1 MKTKCILAIL
11 MINVFSVFGAPRVIP
26 PIAESEA
33 GKSKYEEV
41 RRFAE
46 AKDMQGLI
54 RTLPELEVLW
64 KDDPKGYLH
73 AMSVNL
79 WTLTRSKDPSAI
91 KATLAA
97 LPLVV
102 EKKCPP
108 VTGDALF
115 YVSAKDSMLSTYLNI
130 DSMRANAEYYLI
142 IADFLTEIRSKK
154 IQDYRNQRVEIT
166 LDELLKRAGITNRK
180 SPRTKE
186 QVEALARIQ
195 AELKEH
201 DDMDRL
207 QLSIRTLE
215 LNITNSLI
223 ACAPN
228 VDLPTAKKLEFF
240 QELANRTKMT
250 SEERKR
256 LESSLK

>member
-11 MINVFSVFGAPRVIP
+11 MITVSNVFGGPRVIP
-26 PIAESEA
+26 PKAESEA
-33 GKSKYEEV
+33 GKSKFEEV
-41 RRFAE
+41 RSFAKE
-46 AKDMQGLI
+46 EDIQKLI
-54 RTLPELEVLW
+54 LTLPELEVLW
-64 KDDPKGYLH
+64 MEDPKGYLH

-79 WTLTRSKDPSAI
+79 EPLIRSKDPNAI
-91 KATLAA
+91 KAALVA

-108 VTGDALF
+108 ETGRASF
-115 YVSAKDSMLSTYLNI
+115 YFSVKNDIIGTFREI
-130 DSMRANAEYYLI
+130 DSVRASSEYYLMV
-142 IADFLTEIRSKK
+142 ADFLNEIRSKK

-228 VDLPTAKKLEFF
+228 VDLPPAKKLEFF